1 MLKCA
6 GNHNCF
12 PSRFLRLRGR
22 RSDIFG
28 RPSIQKH
35 HTHKSREHSTH
46 AIKRG
51 LGLSPSQSKI
61 RSILN
66 SWSLHLFL
74 SMTRSSVCNSC
85 RAQLKNRLRN
95 RILLLQSQRCSY
107 HATPA
112 LAGQINTPEN
122 SRSWYWD
129 TTPPAPK
136 DIASATTFFRTYLP
150 RKLWTATEWRKQNEP
165 IRGTLVPEVAFLG
178 RSNVGKSSL
187 LNALLLSPKLNH
199 VGPRPGKTTTIHA
212 WGLAASDPLTGGAL
226 RGHKG
231 DTSIKIAVLD
241 MPGYG
246 HASHGDWGQEII
258 TYLRRRKQL
267 KRVFVLLDALHG
279 VKDSDLRIL
288 DLLRKQA
295 ISHQV
300 IASKCDRLGKGKIAQ
315 TALTEV
321 LWKMRNAVQ
330 PMSRSGGFVGL
341 GEILAVGALGDG
353 RKNQDVTDGT
363 MMGIE
368 EVRYAVLKAAGLES
382 KTSLQIETVVAEQTP
397 PPTYSRIDI
406 PEAEGDELR
415 PSMGAAMQTYT
426 TVDAMVGPTWPATL
440 EPLVSSPPSR
450 DRHRSFGLP
459 PQPLNHPRK
468 ELNRGKIAQPVIP
481 IHKTEVAPAIDKVH
495 KAISNLSS
503 HSAPDPAS
511 THKPYSGTVGY
522 GLRDLYEMTRNKPES
537 DNKAKRDMTHLVL
550 EGQAAGPYRRRSKLA
565 KVNARRQ
572 RLQQRVT
579 S

>member
-1 MLKCA
+1 
-6 GNHNCF
+6 
-12 PSRFLRLRGR
+12 
-22 RSDIFG
+22 
-28 RPSIQKH
+28 
-35 HTHKSREHSTH
+35 
-46 AIKRG
+46 
-51 LGLSPSQSKI
+51 
-61 RSILN
+61 
-66 SWSLHLFL
+66 
-74 SMTRSSVCNSC
+74 MTRSSLCNSC
-85 RAQLKNRLRN
+85 RAHLKNRLRN
-95 RILLLQSQRCSY
+95 RILLLQTQRCSY

-112 LAGQINTPEN
+112 LAGQITTPEN

-129 TTPPAPK
+129 TTPPSSK
-136 DIASATTFFRTYLP
+136 DLASATTFFRTYLP

-199 VGPRPGKTTTIHA
+199 VGSRPGKTTTMHA

-226 RGHKG
+226 RGCKG

-267 KRVFVLLDALHG
+267 KRVFVLFDALHG

-315 TALTEV
+315 TALTEA
-321 LWKMRNAVQ
+321 LGKMKDAVQ

-353 RKNQDVTDGT
+353 RKNDVVTDGT

-368 EVRYAVLKAAGLES
+368 EVRYAVLRAAGLES
-382 KTSLQIETVVAEQTP
+382 KTSLQNGIPDGENKQLPHFLDWTPSIGVAENEAGVTEQLP
-397 PPTYSRIDI
+397 PPIYSHIDV
-406 PEAEGDELR
+406 PQGQGEELR
-415 PSMGAAMQTYT
+415 PSTGT
-426 TVDAMVGPTWPATL
+426 TEDATMDPAWPATL

-450 DRHRSFGLP
+450 DRHRPPRLP
-459 PQPLNHPRK
+459 PQRPNQPRK
-468 ELNRGKIAQPVIP
+468 QLIRKKIVQPVIP
-481 IHKTEVAPAIDKVH
+481 IRETKVTLAIDKVH
-495 KAISNLSS
+495 KAIPNLSS
-503 HSAPDPAS
+503 GLAHDPTS
-511 THKPYSGTVGY
+511 TNKPYSGTVGY

-537 DNKAKRDMTHLVL
+537 DNKVKRVMTHLVL
-550 EGQAAGPYRRRSKLA
+550 EGQAAGPCRRRSKLA
-565 KVNARRQ
+565 KANARRQ
-572 RLQQRVT
+572 RRQQRVAR
-579 S
+579 

>member
-1 MLKCA
+1 MPQE
-6 GNHNCF
+6 G
-12 PSRFLRLRGR
+12 P
-22 RSDIFG
+22 
-28 RPSIQKH
+28 
-35 HTHKSREHSTH
+35 
-46 AIKRG
+46 
-51 LGLSPSQSKI
+51 GLSSRQLKYEVS
-61 RSILN
+61 SIAGLRIY
-66 SWSLHLFL
+66 FP

-85 RAQLKNRLRN
+85 RAHLKNRLRN

-112 LAGQINTPEN
+112 LAGQITTPEN

-129 TTPPAPK
+129 TTPPSSK
-136 DIASATTFFRTYLP
+136 DLASATAFFRTYLP

-199 VGPRPGKTTTIHA
+199 VGPRPGKTTTMHA

-226 RGHKG
+226 RGRKG

-267 KRVFVLLDALHG
+267 KRVFVLFDALHG

-288 DLLRKQA
+288 GLLRKQA

-315 TALTEV
+315 TALTEA
-321 LWKMRNAVQ
+321 LWKMRDAVQ
-330 PMSRSGGFVGL
+330 PTPRSGGFVGL

-353 RKNQDVTDGT
+353 RKNNDVTDRT

-368 EVRYAVLKAAGLES
+368 EVRYAVLRAAGLES
-382 KTSLQIETVVAEQTP
+382 KTSLQNGILGGENEQLPHFLDWTPSIGVAENEAVVAAQTP
-397 PPTYSRIDI
+397 APIYSRIDV
-406 PEAEGDELR
+406 PQGEGDELR
-415 PSMGAAMQTYT
+415 PSTGTAMQTNT
-426 TVDAMVGPTWPATL
+426 TEDATMDPTWPTTL

-450 DRHRSFGLP
+450 DHHRPPGLP
-459 PQPLNHPRK
+459 PQPLNHPWK
-468 ELNRGKIAQPVIP
+468 ELIRKKIVQHISPT
-481 IHKTEVAPAIDKVH
+481 HKTKATLAIDKVH
-495 KAISNLSS
+495 QAIPNPSS
-503 HSAPDPAS
+503 RSAQDPAS
-511 THKPYSGTVGY
+511 TNKPYSGTVGY
-522 GLRDLYEMTRNKPES
+522 GLRDLCEMTRDKPES
-537 DNKAKRDMTHLVL
+537 DNKVKRVMTHLVL
-550 EGQAAGPYRRRSKLA
+550 EGQVVGPHRRRSKLA
-565 KVNARRQ
+565 KANARRQ
-572 RLQQRVT
+572 RRQQRVA

>member
-1 MLKCA
+1 MCRQSQFLGCRCFYKC
-6 GNHNCF
+6 
-12 PSRFLRLRGR
+12 FLVGF
-22 RSDIFG
+22 SDCVGGGATPPADLPFRNIT
-28 RPSIQKH
+28 RINRESIQLVRQRRVLACRRDNQN
-35 HTHKSREHSTH
+35 TEY
-46 AIKRG
+46 
-51 LGLSPSQSKI
+51 PQF
-61 RSILN
+61 
-66 SWSLHLFL
+66 WSLHLFS
-74 SMTRSSVCNSC
+74 SMTRSSVCNGC
-85 RAQLKNRLRN
+85 RAQLKDRLRN
-95 RILLLQSQRCSY
+95 RISLLQSQRCSY
-107 HATPA
+107 HTTLA
-112 LAGQINTPEN
+112 LARQITTPEN

-129 TTPPAPK
+129 TTPPVSK
-136 DIASATTFFRTYLP
+136 DLASATTFFRTYLP

-199 VGPRPGKTTTIHA
+199 VGPRPGKTTTMHA

-353 RKNQDVTDGT
+353 RKNHDVTDGT

-368 EVRYAVLKAAGLES
+368 EVRYAVLKATGLES
-382 KTSLQIETVVAEQTP
+382 KTSLQFEAVVAEQT
-397 PPTYSRIDI
+397 TYSRIDVL
-406 PEAEGDELR
+406 EAEGDELR
-415 PSMGAAMQTYT
+415 PSTGTAMQTNT
-426 TVDAMVGPTWPATL
+426 TVDATMDLTWPATL

-450 DRHRSFGLP
+450 DRHRSFGPP
-459 PQPLNHPRK
+459 PQPPNHPRK
-468 ELNRGKIAQPVIP
+468 ELIP
-481 IHKTEVAPAIDKVH
+481 IHKTEVTPVIDKVH
-495 KAISNLSS
+495 KAIPDLSS
-503 HSAPDPAS
+503 RSAPDPAS
-511 THKPYSGTVGY
+511 THKPYSGTIGY

-537 DNKAKRDMTHLVL
+537 DNKAKRDTTHLVL
-550 EGQAAGPYRRRSKLA
+550 EGQAAGPHRRRSKLA
-565 KVNARRQ
+565 KANARRQ

>member
-1 MLKCA
+1 
-6 GNHNCF
+6 
-12 PSRFLRLRGR
+12 
-22 RSDIFG
+22 
-28 RPSIQKH
+28 
-35 HTHKSREHSTH
+35 
-46 AIKRG
+46 
-51 LGLSPSQSKI
+51 
-61 RSILN
+61 
-66 SWSLHLFL
+66 
-74 SMTRSSVCNSC
+74 MTRSPVCDSC

-95 RILLLQSQRCSY
+95 YILRLQSQRCFY

-112 LAGQINTPEN
+112 LAGQITTPEN

-129 TTPPAPK
+129 TTPPASK
-136 DIASATTFFRTYLP
+136 DLASASTFFRTYLP

-199 VGPRPGKTTTIHA
+199 VGPRPGKTTTMHA

-231 DTSIKIAVLD
+231 DTSMKIAVLD

-300 IASKCDRLGKGKIAQ
+300 IASKCDRLGKGEMAQ
-315 TALTEV
+315 TALTEA

-353 RKNQDVTDGT
+353 RKNHDVTDGT

-382 KTSLQIETVVAEQTP
+382 KTSLQIEAVVAEQTP
-397 PPTYSRIDI
+397 PPTYSRVDVL
-406 PEAEGDELR
+406 EAEGDELR
-415 PSMGAAMQTYT
+415 PSTGTAMHTNT
-426 TVDAMVGPTWPATL
+426 TVDATMGPTWPTTL
-440 EPLVSSPPSR
+440 EPLVSNPPSC
-450 DRHRSFGLP
+450 DRHRSLRLP
-459 PQPLNHPRK
+459 PQPYNHPRE
-468 ELNRGKIAQPVIP
+468 ELIRKKIAQLVIP
-481 IHKTEVAPAIDKVH
+481 IHKTEVTPAIDKVH
-495 KAISNLSS
+495 KVIPNLSS
-503 HSAPDPAS
+503 RSAQDPTS
-511 THKPYSGTVGY
+511 THKPYSGTIGY

-550 EGQAAGPYRRRSKLA
+550 EGQAAGPHRRRSKLTKA
-565 KVNARRQ
+565 NARRQ
-572 RLQQRVT
+572 RPQQRVA